1 MSSKYI
7 IILGGGVGSRLGRN
21 VSKQFIEIDSKP
33 IIVHTIDKYLQI
45 FSIEIILIVINPIH
59 KLLWKKI
66 THDFPYL
73 RKIKIIHGGKQRF
86 YSVKNVLRSIS
97 FQDQDLIGI
106 HDAVRP
112 FVSLKTIENAFETAS
127 SFGNGVPV
135 FQSVNTLRVIKGNN
149 NQSIDRS
156 LVKEV
161 QNPQVFSAKILK
173 KSYKQRYKKEFLD
186 DATVV
191 EASNI
196 KIHLCEGNYENIK
209 ITYHQDLYLAQA
221 LFTAIK
227 QENNGNICNKEE
239 LKIIST

>member
-7 IILGGGVGSRLGRN
+7 IILAGGVGGRLGGN
-21 VSKQFIEIDSKP
+21 VSKQFIEIDSRP
-33 IIVHTIDKYLQI
+33 IIVHTIDKYLQM
-45 FSIEIILIVINPIH
+45 FSVENILIVINPLH
-59 KLLWKKI
+59 SLLWKKI
-66 THDFPYL
+66 TSDFPYL
-73 RKIKIIHGGKQRF
+73 GEIKIINGGKQRF
-86 YSVKNVLRSIS
+86 YSVRNVLKSIS
-97 FQDQDLIGI
+97 FEDQDLIGI

-112 FVSLKTIENAFETAS
+112 FVSKKTIENAFKTAS

-135 FQSVNTLRVIKGNN
+135 FHSVNTLRVIKGIN

-161 QNPQVFSAKILK
+161 QNPQVFRANILK
-173 KSYKQRYKKEFLD
+173 TAYKQRYKKEFLD

-196 KIHLCEGNYENIK
+196 KIHLCQGNYENIK
-209 ITYHQDLYLAQA
+209 ITYHQDLYLAEA
-221 LFTAIK
+221 LFMAIK
-227 QENNGNICNKEE
+227 QDNNGNICNKEE